1 MGLIPFRLK
10 KYVLL
15 TSVIAKNNALKNL
28 AQLKI
33 GQSAIIDSFTDKV
46 MALKLLEMGCTPGEI
61 VKLDRIAPLGDP
73 IAISVAGY
81 LLSLRKAE
89 ASTVL
94 VSLIPAV

>member
-1 MGLIPFRLK
+1 MAIK
-10 KYVLL
+10 CVLL
-15 TSVIAKNNALKNL
+15 WVYMIKALKNL
-28 AQLKI
+28 AELKI
-33 GQSAIIDSFTDKV
+33 GESAIIDSFTDKH
-46 MALKLLEMGCTPGEI
+46 MALKLLEMGCTPGEV

-94 VSLIPAV
+94 VSLIPAS

>member
-1 MGLIPFRLK
+1 MAK
-10 KYVLL
+10 KNVLL
-15 TSVIAKNNALKNL
+15 TLIMAKTKALKNL

-33 GQSAIIDSFTDKV
+33 GQSAIIDSFTDKH

-94 VSLIPAV
+94 VSPIPAV

>member
-1 MGLIPFRLK
+1 MSNTK
-10 KYVLL
+10 
-15 TSVIAKNNALKNL
+15 ALKNL

-33 GQSAIIDSFTDKV
+33 GQSAIIDSFTDKQ

-81 LLSLRKAE
+81 LLSLRIAE

-94 VSLIPAV
+94 VSPIPAV

>member
-1 MGLIPFRLK
+1 MIK
-10 KYVLL
+10 
-15 TSVIAKNNALKNL
+15 ALKNL
-28 AQLKI
+28 AELKI
-33 GQSAIIDSFTDKV
+33 GESAIIDSFTDKH
-46 MALKLLEMGCTPGEI
+46 MALKLLEMGCTPGEV

-94 VSLIPAV
+94 VSLIPAS

>member
-1 MGLIPFRLK
+1 M
-10 KYVLL
+10 
-15 TSVIAKNNALKNL
+15 KNL

>member
-1 MGLIPFRLK
+1 MGLK
-10 KYVLL
+10 CLL
-15 TSVIAKNNALKNL
+15 LLPYMIKSLKNL
-28 AQLKI
+28 AELKI
-33 GQSAIIDSFTDKV
+33 GQSAIIDSFTDKD

-94 VSLIPAV
+94 VSLIPAS

>member
-1 MGLIPFRLK
+1 MIK
-10 KYVLL
+10 
-15 TSVIAKNNALKNL
+15 SLKNL
-28 AQLKI
+28 AELKI
-33 GQSAIIDSFTDKV
+33 GQSAIIDSFTDKD
-46 MALKLLEMGCTPGEI
+46 MALKLLEMGCTPGEV

-94 VSLIPAV
+94 VSLIHAS